1 MDWMEYS
8 LHETD
13 VQSDAT
19 VSRRLEACL
28 GSTNLTIIDGINDD

>member
-13 VQSDAT
+13 VQFDAT
-19 VSRRLEACL
+19 VSRRLEVCL
-28 GSTNLTIIDGINDD
+28 DSNNLTIIDSINDN